1 MRPHW
6 LDEWESEQE
15 KQDEEFNERAA
26 IMEYDAGMSRPIA
39 ENEAMKILKE
49 KYLDSTRSKP

>member
-15 KQDEEFNERAA
+15 KQDEEFKERAA

-39 ENEAMKILKE
+39 EK
-49 KYLDSTRSKP
+49 